1 MSYDLDL
8 RNRQYI
14 NRENFL
20 RKRLLGTTLTIIL
33 LLSPVLFYTGLAY
46 FHQEIVKR
54 FASLESEVVTLRRTA
69 EPLMAITT
77 ELDYLETRRKLID
90 ELRPR
95 DNRWSTGLRLL
106 HSAKP
111 AEVDITTIEVSSGG
125 EILIDGTGLNLQS
138 PAQFRQNLAE
148 LPLFKQTELQITALD
163 FNHSYTFQINAQLSK
178 GDELNDGEKKAA
190 DQ

>member
-1 MSYDLDL
+1 
-8 RNRQYI
+8 
-14 NRENFL
+14 
-20 RKRLLGTTLTIIL
+20 
-33 LLSPVLFYTGLAY
+33 
-46 FHQEIVKR
+46 
-54 FASLESEVVTLRRTA
+54 
-69 EPLMAITT
+69 
-77 ELDYLETRRKLID
+77 
-90 ELRPR
+90 
-95 DNRWSTGLRLL
+95 
-106 HSAKP
+106 
-111 AEVDITTIEVSSGG
+111 SSGG